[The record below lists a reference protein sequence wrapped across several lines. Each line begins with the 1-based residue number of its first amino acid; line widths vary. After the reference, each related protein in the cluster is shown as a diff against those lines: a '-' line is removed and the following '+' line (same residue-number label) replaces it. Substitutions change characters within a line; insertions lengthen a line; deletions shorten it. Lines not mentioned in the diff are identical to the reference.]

1 MPSYTF
7 QHPKTSEV
15 IEVLQSMTEKH
26 EYFDKDGVEWSRVWD
41 TSYQVGVIT
50 RELIQGKR
58 KVSNIDGKSIP
69 KSQMKDVN
77 RNFKYQTTCNQ
88 LPDNPA
94 YYNINAGT
102 TNK

>member
-1 MPSYTF
+1 MPLYTF
-7 QHPKTSEV
+7 QHPKTKEV
-15 IEVLQSMTEKH
+15 IEINQSMTDKHVYTDEK
-26 EYFDKDGVEWSRVWD
+26 GVEWNRVWD

-58 KVSNIDGKSIP
+58 KVSNVNGKSIP
-69 KSQMKDVN
+69 KSKMQEVN

-94 YYNINAGT
+94 YYNINA
-102 TNK
+102 